1 MFFQNKACGIK
12 RVVFIVEIFSPKQFG
27 AMHQGIF
34 QQFVEWVIH
43 HGGLYVLI
51 FIIFA
56 ETGLFVGFFLPG
68 DSLLFAAG
76 IYIDELA
83 SNFYHVNYAIVI
95 IMVIAAS
102 FTGSMVG
109 YWIGFK
115 TGPQMFKWKDRFLY
129 KKKYLLKAR
138 DFYEKH
144 GKSTV
149 FLSKFLPIIRTF
161 APLVAGIVQM
171 PKTVF
176 VIYNLLGSLAW
187 VSLMILGGHFL
198 QSIIEKK
205 YGFSLKNHIEM
216 ITVVIIL
223 ITTLPV
229 IFRMI
234 TTKKEKLPV

>member
-1 MFFQNKACGIK
+1 MQ
-12 RVVFIVEIFSPKQFG
+12 
-27 AMHQGIF
+27 QGIF
-34 QQFVEWVIH
+34 QQFIEWVIH
-43 HGGLYVLI
+43 HGGLYVLL
-51 FIIFA
+51 FIIFS

-83 SNFYHVNYAIVI
+83 SNFYHVNYAVVI

-102 FTGSMVG
+102 FTGSMLG

-129 KKKYLLKAR
+129 KKKYLIKAK

-171 PKTVF
+171 PRAVF
-176 VIYNLLGSLAW
+176 ILYNLAGSGAW

-198 QSIIEKK
+198 QSLIEKK
-205 YGFSLKNHIEM
+205 YGFSLKNHIEL
-216 ITVVIIL
+216 ITVIIIL

-229 IFRMI
+229 IFKMI
-234 TTKKEKLPV
+234 ATKKEKATVIN